1 MLFVW
6 SGVQTVRQ
14 VFGRLKWRLAEK
26 FSWWHEVSWFISF
39 FSCHHIHLIS
49 VISGNTRRGMFIFI
63 AYKWVFMKQQVMFF
77 LDLRHDISFFWLF
90 QTMLSRFRLRS
101 GVSRLFDDELSVG
114 LACWPAWVWRFNVKT
129 ADNCVGIWSK
139 GSVDPD
145 PSSPPP
151 ALDSWCMESSRSI
164 SVTSGS
170 FNRPSRDIL
179 LWKKIEQ

>member
-1 MLFVW
+1 MEAYGQIFLVTWGFVIH
-6 SGVQTVRQ
+6 
-14 VFGRLKWRLAEK
+14 F
-26 FSWWHEVSWFISF
+26 F
-39 FSCHHIHLIS
+39 FSCHHILPNFFNIK
-49 VISGNTRRGMFIFI
+49 SGNTRRGMFIFI
-63 AYKWVFMKQQVMFF
+63 RTNGFLSNNKLCSFWIYVMIY
-77 LDLRHDISFFWLF
+77 LFFWLF